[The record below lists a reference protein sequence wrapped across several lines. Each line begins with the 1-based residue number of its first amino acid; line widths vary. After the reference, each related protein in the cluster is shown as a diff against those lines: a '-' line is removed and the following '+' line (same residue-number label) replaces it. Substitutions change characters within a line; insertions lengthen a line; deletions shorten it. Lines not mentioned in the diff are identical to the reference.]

1 MGGFR
6 HWFFFF
12 FPFKSSSTG
21 PRTFICLVNIYW
33 MCVCVCVCVCVF
45 SVPESCPTLCDPMDY
60 SPPGSSVHGI
70 LQARILEWVV
80 GSHSLLQ
87 GIFPIQGSNPGLL
100 HWRVGSLS
108 SEPPAKRYS
117 RPRTNE
123 RTACAESKDKSTWCS
138 PAGLEHSVGE
148 EQHRW
153 AEDLAGLRS
162 CSVFKPTP
170 WHAEEQ

>member
-1 MGGFR
+1 MHGQRTSGSN
-6 HWFFFF
+6 HG
-12 FPFKSSSTG
+12 KSARGVMPGLWERQGRSEKLSWREEG
-21 PRTFICLVNIYW
+21 LLVW
-33 MCVCVCVCVCVF
+33 VT
-45 SVPESCPTLCDPMDY
+45 ESCPTLCDPMDY